1 MANQNTETKDTIEQ
15 EAAKKIVAFLNSLS
29 LPQALQACDI
39 AKAWL
44 PAQSCVQSQTPP
56 H

>member
-1 MANQNTETKDTIEQ
+1 MLENVEQKDTAAQ
-15 EAAKKIVAFLNSLS
+15 SAAKSIVSLLNNLS
-29 LPQALQACDI
+29 LPEALQACDI

-44 PAQSCVQSQTPP
+44 PAQSYVQSLTPP